1 MALTYTSGEQVEV
14 YRFGI
19 PATILIPLTA
29 VFLQA
34 WLPLRFPFFSIFDLP
49 LLVTI
54 SFAMAR
60 RSQVAGIFTGALIGI
75 FQDALTHQPIGLY
88 GISKTVVGFGASSL
102 GIKLD
107 VENAGA
113 RLLLTL
119 VFLRSPRSRLLHD
132 RSRTGQPA
140 PANGAGNT
148 KLGSAVANAVL
159 GVVLYTVLDRLKQRT
174 WHKPLAFSLSKLA
187 YMLTDRIGQYR
198 CRCSVLRKFTASL
211 FIQPRR

>member
-1 MALTYTSGEQVEV
+1 VALTYTSGEQVEV

-34 WLPLRFPFFSIFDLP
+34 WLPLRLPFFSIFDLP

-54 SFAMAR
+54 SFAIAR
-60 RSQVAGIFTGALIGI
+60 RSQMAGIFTGALIGI

-119 VFLRSPRSRLLHD
+119 VFYVVHEVVYFSMHGLVGQHVQWSWLHE
-132 RSRTGQPA
+132 
-140 PANGAGNT
+140 
-148 KLGSAVANAVL
+148 LGSAVANAVL
-159 GVVLYTVLDRLKQRT
+159 GVFLYAVLDRLKQRT
-174 WHKPLAFSLSKLA
+174 
-187 YMLTDRIGQYR
+187 
-198 CRCSVLRKFTASL
+198 
-211 FIQPRR
+211 

>member
-19 PATILIPLTA
+19 AATILIPLMA

-34 WLPLRFPFFSIFDLP
+34 WLPLRLHFLTIFDLP

-54 SFAMAR
+54 SFAIAR
-60 RSQVAGIFTGALIGI
+60 RSQMAGIFTGALIGI

-119 VFLRSPRSRLLHD
+119 VFYVVHEVVYFTIARGMVNLHVQW
-132 RSRTGQPA
+132 SWPHE
-140 PANGAGNT
+140 
-148 KLGSAVANAVL
+148 LGSAVANAVL
-159 GVVLYTVLDRLKQRT
+159 GIFLYALLDRLKQRT
-174 WHKPLAFSLSKLA
+174 
-187 YMLTDRIGQYR
+187 
-198 CRCSVLRKFTASL
+198 
-211 FIQPRR
+211 

>member
-19 PATILIPLTA
+19 PATVLIPLAA

-34 WLPLRFPFFSIFDLP
+34 FLPLRIPFFSIFDLP

-60 RSQVAGIFTGALIGI
+60 RSQVAGIFTGALIGL

-88 GISKTVVGFGASSL
+88 GISKTVVGFVASSL

-107 VENAGA
+107 VENAGS
-113 RLLLTL
+113 RFLLTIFFYVVHEVVYFFIGRVLVGLRMGWSWPHEIGSCMANAFLSIL
-119 VFLRSPRSRLLHD
+119 VFMM
-132 RSRTGQPA
+132 
-140 PANGAGNT
+140 
-148 KLGSAVANAVL
+148 
-159 GVVLYTVLDRLKQRT
+159 LDRLKHRT
-174 WHKPLAFSLSKLA
+174 
-187 YMLTDRIGQYR
+187 
-198 CRCSVLRKFTASL
+198 
-211 FIQPRR
+211 